1 MVLRRRKNKRMLRFL
16 KNFPHALEVIY
27 DVFERM
33 LLPFRRWLKPGSFLE
48 PSLTWFERV
57 SKEAVFDCQM
67 CGQCILH
74 STGMTCSM
82 TCPKNLRNG
91 PCGGVRLNG
100 HCEVKPEM
108 RCVWVEAFERSLRMP
123 TYGYEMIKIQPP
135 VNRQLEETSSWINML
150 HGIDGE
156 MPDGWVNTSDIAIIH
171 SETED
176 QKRKLW
182 TLNSEQAAA

>member
-1 MVLRRRKNKRMLRFL
+1 M
-16 KNFPHALEVIY
+16 
-27 DVFERM
+27 
-33 LLPFRRWLKPGSFLE
+33 
-48 PSLTWFERV
+48 
-57 SKEAVFDCQM
+57 
-67 CGQCILH
+67 
-74 STGMTCSM
+74 
-82 TCPKNLRNG
+82 
-91 PCGGVRLNG
+91 NG